1 MGKLIDYVSK
11 LFAVLAGL
19 LLVIVTVSIGYVIF
33 ARIVNISS
41 PAWIVQFTEYSL
53 LWMTFLGTAWVLGR
67 GRHVSID
74 LITSRLSPRGKVVFD
89 IAHGLVGCVV
99 CSVLCW
105 FGFLTTW
112 SMFQRGVTDVQVV
125 DVAKYQVVLII
136 PLGFLLLALQFL
148 RKMLIGVQSIKHPD
162 SIHGNMRDEGSGA
175 LDQG

>member
-11 LFAVLAGL
+11 LFALVAGV
-19 LLVIVTVSIGYVIF
+19 LLVLVTVSIGYVIF

-41 PAWIVQFTEYSL
+41 PAWIVQFTEYAL

-67 GRHVSID
+67 NRHVAID
-74 LITSRLSPRGKVVFD
+74 LITSRLSPRGNVVVD
-89 IAHGLVGCVV
+89 IAHGLVGCGV
-99 CSVLCW
+99 CAVLCW

-136 PLGFLLLALQFL
+136 PLGFFLLALQFL
-148 RKMLIGVQSIKHPD
+148 RKMLIGFRSIKHSN
-162 SIHGNMRDEGSGA
+162 SIHGNMQEENSDA
-175 LDQG
+175 LKQG

>member
-11 LFAVLAGL
+11 LFAVFAGL
-19 LLVIVTVSIGYVIF
+19 LLVIVTLSIGYVIF

-53 LWMTFLGTAWVLGR
+53 LWITFLGTAWVLGR

-89 IAHGLVGCVV
+89 IAHSLVGCGV
-99 CSVLCW
+99 CAVLCW

-162 SIHGNMRDEGSGA
+162 SIHGNMQDEGSGA
-175 LDQG
+175 LDRG

>member
-11 LFAVLAGL
+11 LFAVLAGV

-53 LWMTFLGTAWVLGR
+53 LWITFLGTAWVLGR

-89 IAHGLVGCVV
+89 IAHSVVGCVV
-99 CSVLCW
+99 CGLLCW

-125 DVAKYQVVLII
+125 DVAKYQVILII
-136 PLGFLLLALQFL
+136 PLGFFLLALQFL
-148 RKMLIGVQSIKHPD
+148 RKMLIAVESIRH
-162 SIHGNMRDEGSGA
+162 SNSLFGNTQDESSGA
-175 LDQG
+175 LKKG